1 MRKRGFVLVSLVAVG
16 LAALGLRSCNDD
28 LARRNLRQAG
38 EVTAVVDAAK
48 PGTVVVH
55 MLRWGREETWTVDDN
70 GDPGE
75 GPAEEAP
82 GGPRTRSCAGDACYR
97 VVGDRLR
104 VDESKDGGGT
114 FTTAWQVEGADY
126 DALVRAYP
134 DLGDPARHLVSRSVV
149 AHPAGGG
156 QVVYVANGR
165 DGLLR
170 RAPDGR
176 WTRLGGP
183 DSGEGCCFFDPV
195 PRLASQPPPFDPGP
209 YVIVAVALTVL
220 VTGAVTAARRR
231 RWETFPAVVALAALA
246 AYLGHVG
253 VHQPGVGTFPG
264 LFYGIPCVLLC
275 LVGGAFLAAR
285 YTRRPAKDPEA
296 PASVPS

>member
-1 MRKRGFVLVSLVAVG
+1 MRKRGFVLISLVAIG
-16 LAALGLRSCNDD
+16 LAALGLRSCNNEF
-28 LARRNLRQAG
+28 ARRNLIEAG

-55 MLRWGREETWTVDDN
+55 MLRSGEEQTWTVDDN
-70 GDPGE
+70 GDPGM

-82 GGPRTRSCAGDACYR
+82 GGPRTQSCAGDACYR
-97 VVGDRLR
+97 VAGDRLR

-114 FTTAWQVEGADY
+114 FTTAWQVGGADY
-126 DALVRAYP
+126 DTLVRTYP
-134 DLGDPARHLVSRSVV
+134 DLGAPAEHLASRSVV

-170 RAPDGR
+170 RGPDGR

-183 DSGEGCCFFDPV
+183 DSGEGCCFFAPV
-195 PRLASQPPPFDPGP
+195 PRLASQPPPFEPAP
-209 YVIVAVALTVL
+209 YVIVAVALTIL

-246 AYLGHVG
+246 AYIGYLGAQQPDVG
-253 VHQPGVGTFPG
+253 MYPGFV
-264 LFYGIPCVLLC
+264 YGVPCVLLC
-275 LVGGAFLAAR
+275 LVGGGFLAAR
-285 YTRRPAKDPEA
+285 YTRRPVKDPEE